1 MAFLNALNFLL
12 LRWAGLKAAPEL
24 MSVLGRSE
32 MMGDVG
38 ELQELHSEA
47 ACHPELQNKAF
58 PTHCKVV
65 SNTGTYWSSKDY
77 VLF

>member
-1 MAFLNALNFLL
+1 
-12 LRWAGLKAAPEL
+12 

-47 ACHPELQNKAF
+47 PCHPELQNKTF

-65 SNTGTYWSSKDY
+65 SNTGTHRSSKDY
-77 VLF
+77 VLFKKKKEELNFFK

>member
-1 MAFLNALNFLL
+1 
-12 LRWAGLKAAPEL
+12 

-32 MMGDVG
+32 MVGDVG

-47 ACHPELQNKAF
+47 TCYPELQNEAF

-65 SNTGTYWSSKDY
+65 TDTGTHWGSKDY